1 MAHRLLHVSFI
12 LCILFIVSIHGAV
25 LRRTWTT
32 QPWCESVRKPQWPFA
47 YQKTATQTLEWQGRV
62 NSNDQDIRHQ
72 CSVFGVQ
79 SKCHICQDFPC
90 NGNSG
95 DHCAFQLQGIPW
107 SALPK
112 NIPTVTDVP
121 WAVGGQHRYDY
132 DGATHLC
139 VFLSGGHCLSPFTT
153 DFSQC
158 DVRCWGSESGE
169 ITFKGAHPNRNLSD
183 AETSDIWSYSPLFG
197 DLGCAQGHVIT
208 VAGDGSAGF
217 QDGLAATSQFNHP
230 RGVAV
235 DSNGV
240 VYVADTANHR
250 IRIIDPTTKR
260 VSTLA
265 GDGVE
270 GFVDGPALTAARF
283 SYPSDVA
290 VRESNSGT
298 ITVFVADTG
307 NHRIRQIRNG
317 VVTCLSGLCGAGVE
331 TVRLSQQPEKPHA
344 GLADGDPLGARFDSP
359 MGVAVDADGV
369 VFVADTGNHLIRR
382 IDLDGTTHTVAGGVV
397 PSEDADTP
405 GCLSPCLRGER
416 GFRDGNLTFARFESP
431 RAIAIGAQRTLI
443 VSERHRIRRVTYDGG
458 SASTIGTVTAANR
471 VVTLAGSNVP
481 GHIDGEGNEA
491 TFNAPAGVAFAADG
505 RVYAASSTD
514 CSVRQLTPASL
525 VSRTVTCSTR
535 ATEVLRPSGCAS
547 YEQPVDELFLQT
559 SPTANNIYYNYLQRK
574 EFDSVQGSAISGRTL
589 KDCTGSPPD
598 DGLVQGDLALPLRHP
613 DTQAVI
619 SDVLQDV
626 EYGTTIKISCPAACD
641 AASTTSKVYGSGLY
655 SDVSSICLA
664 AIHSGVIVAAQ
675 GGLVTVTLEQ
685 GTQSSTQTSKTLGST
700 AHGVTSLDLPSTP
713 NDRARLFSIRPYLRP
728 KLEVQSIAGA
738 PNAPLGSLQDGCGYL
753 DAQPPLAA
761 KFLGI
766 AGLDIAK
773 SRSLS
778 RTDLLYIADAGN
790 NRIRAV
796 SATCA
801 KVCEN
806 GGVCSAPDACTCLS
820 GWTGDDCTTPVC
832 STSCGS
838 RQVCVGPDNC
848 DCIPGYGGFPACHTP
863 KCAQICAH
871 GGSCSAPD
879 TCSCASGWFDANCTT
894 PVCTQTCGNGGNC
907 TSPDTCTCSD
917 AWKGIDCRV
926 PVCTQTCKNRGSC
939 VAPDSCLCA
948 AGWSGYDCSLPICP
962 QGDFVPHPSGYTNAL
977 SRPLSVE
984 SYVPCDFAQ
993 WCRETGEFDC
1003 LHRLYSTS
1011 SPVVNV
1017 SSGLASKG
1025 KTPPSFKD
1033 CLLIELSDD
1042 ALTHFQYLSELNETS
1057 DFYRFAPVQPYG
1069 WDTAAP
1075 WRGISKPEEGFSPP
1089 FLLTSDRQVALVERR
1104 SIVQGVYVCAHGG
1117 SCVAPDV
1124 CECVSGWAG
1133 FDCRT
1138 PVCSQGYFSPSQ
1150 VTYLAAEPSTATHL
1164 RQPVTNP
1171 TYTAT
1176 VEQIGYTQ
1184 VTVATEIRGGVRYK
1198 PAQGGYAC
1206 SIRSITKWEKPVT
1219 ADGSPAYFFNHP
1231 NYYSRYMDRKL
1242 SADGHNHTH
1251 WTDMMWPP
1259 LYNLS
1264 EPLLDDTR
1272 EGWKRGGTWSYILG
1286 RKWQKG
1292 VCLVEFK
1299 RVCTSGVQA
1308 EDLVTDA
1315 IGELVVD
1322 TDASYRPQVTYTA
1335 QAAGRRGF
1343 WNSSV
1348 FGDCVDQVV
1357 RGCFN
1362 NGTCVAPGVCDC
1374 APGWSG
1380 KDCVV
1385 PLCTQTCMNGG
1396 NCTLPDTCTCALGWT
1411 GADCSIALCAQE
1423 CRNNGTCVAPDQCK
1437 CVTWDSNW
1445 RDGRENGGKPVFQLP
1460 DGRAQRTGYTGYD
1473 CNTPICVQAKQF
1485 VLNVASR
1492 SSSNFRALRGNYDS
1506 ATATRNCDTYR
1517 CPQYDVELVA
1527 NDGRSFQTGCSVGDP
1542 EPNPTRNSTLT
1553 SAQQIQNLLDDRDDL
1568 NIARVSDGFLCGNII
1583 WKQGDIE
1590 SGNGTNRVL
1599 RTNYVNV
1606 TKVDDV
1612 TWTYGIS
1619 TPGEG
1624 VYECFNSGACVA
1636 PDECAC
1642 GDGWT
1647 GIDCNTPL
1655 CRFQKADKR
1664 AGVSSGCRNGGVCV
1678 SKDQCRCITVQ
1689 SSLHDQYSSAPTGRT
1704 GYFGSDCALPICIQ
1718 GVFDPICNASVV
1730 ANALNLTSGNIT
1742 GIDGIASSI
1751 VSSGD
1756 GCFRC
1761 KNGGLCLAPDI
1772 CACAEGW
1779 TGFDCSTPICEL
1791 SKAVVA
1797 SVRSTLFT
1805 VDELK
1810 VETFR
1815 TDPCGTTGG
1824 RWGKETV
1831 NGAVVGQGNC
1841 TLPMKCTCLC
1851 RQRYDKKLCDS
1862 IGDFCEKPWQ
1872 DPFHRS
1878 IPPGFVYGT
1887 RDCVDG
1893 FQGIED
1899 DDGNFQSCHLQIYVP
1914 TTWRR
1919 YTVSF
1924 VAIISVL
1931 GMIVLV
1937 AWYYIRKRVRRALL
1951 LAKAERRR
1959 SRKNSEENINK
1970 PKLGAFAHPKNE

>member
-1 MAHRLLHVSFI
+1 MAHHLHVFFI
-12 LCILFIVSIHGAV
+12 LCILAIISTHGAV

-47 YQKTATQTLEWQGRV
+47 YQKTPTQTLEWQGRV
-62 NSNDQDIRHQ
+62 NPNDQDIRHQ
-72 CSVFGVQ
+72 CFVFGVQ
-79 SKCHICQDFPC
+79 SKCHLCENFAC
-90 NGNSG
+90 NGASG
-95 DHCAFQLQGIPW
+95 DRCVFQLQGVTW

-132 DGATHLC
+132 GGATHLC
-139 VFLSGGHCLSPFTT
+139 VFLSGGKCLSPFTT

-158 DVRCWGSESGE
+158 DVRCWGTKSGKL
-169 ITFKGAHPNRNLSD
+169 TYKGAHPNRNSSD
-183 AETSDIWSYSPLFG
+183 AEASDIWSYSSSFG
-197 DLGCAQGHVIT
+197 TSGRSQGQVTT
-208 VAGDGSAGF
+208 VAGEGTAGFLDGSV
-217 QDGLAATSQFNHP
+217 ATARFNHP

-235 DSNGV
+235 GSNGV

-250 IRIIDPTTKR
+250 IRKIDPSTKM

-265 GDGVE
+265 GDGIE
-270 GFVDGPALTAARF
+270 GFSDGAALSAARF

-290 VRESNSGT
+290 VLETNSGT

-307 NHRIRQIRNG
+307 NHRIRQIKNG
-317 VVTCLSGLCGAGVE
+317 IVSCLSGLCGAGVE
-331 TVRLSQQPEKPHA
+331 TVRLSQQPAKPHA
-344 GLADGDPLGARFDSP
+344 GLADGNPFGARFDSP
-359 MGVAVDADGV
+359 MGIAVDADGIA
-369 VFVADTGNHLIRR
+369 FVADTGNHLIRR
-382 IDLDGTTHTVAGGVV
+382 IEPDGTTLTIAGGVV

-431 RAIAIGAQRTLI
+431 RAIAIGAQRTL
-443 VSERHRIRRVTYDGG
+443 VVGEGHRVRRVTYDGG
-458 SASTIGTVTAANR
+458 AASTIETVTSTNR

-481 GHIDGEGNEA
+481 GHTDGEGNEA

-514 CSVRQLTPASL
+514 CSVRQITPASL

-559 SPTANNIYYNYLQRK
+559 SPSANNIYHNYLQRK
-574 EFDSVQGSAISGRTL
+574 EFDPVQGTAISGRTL
-589 KDCTGSPPD
+589 KDCTGSPPA
-598 DGLVQGDLALPLRHP
+598 DGLVQGDLALPLRDP
-613 DTQAVI
+613 DTQAI
-619 SDVLQDV
+619 ITDVFEDV
-626 EYGTTIKISCPAACD
+626 EYGTTIKIRCPAACD
-641 AASTTSKVYGSGLY
+641 VSATLKVYGSGLY

-664 AIHSGVIVAAQ
+664 AIHSGAIVAAQ
-675 GGLVTVTLEQ
+675 GGLVTLALER
-685 GTQSSTQTSKTLGST
+685 GAQSTAQVSKTLGST
-700 AHGVTSLDLPSTP
+700 ANGVTSLDLPTTQ
-713 NDRARLFSIRPYLRP
+713 NNRARLFSIKSYLRP

-738 PNAPLGSLQDGCGYL
+738 PNAPLGSQQDGCGYL

-761 KFLGI
+761 RFLGI
-766 AGLDIAK
+766 AGLDIAR

-778 RTDLLYIADAGN
+778 RTDFLYIADAGN
-790 NRIRAV
+790 NRIRALT
-796 SATCA
+796 ATCA

-806 GGVCSAPDACTCLS
+806 DGVGQEMTVRHQYAVQAVDQGKYVWVLINVTASLDMEPCQRVRHPNVSKLVHTEAFVQRQTLVRVLLDGLTLIAQLQCVLKPVATVVIAPLPTLVHAP
-820 GWTGDDCTTPVC
+820 TP
-832 STSCGS
+832 G
-838 RQVCVGPDNC
+838 
-848 DCIPGYGGFPACHTP
+848 
-863 KCAQICAH
+863 K
-871 GGSCSAPD
+871 
-879 TCSCASGWFDANCTT
+879 
-894 PVCTQTCGNGGNC
+894 
-907 TSPDTCTCSD
+907 
-917 AWKGIDCRV
+917 
-926 PVCTQTCKNRGSC
+926 
-939 VAPDSCLCA
+939 
-948 AGWSGYDCSLPICP
+948 
-962 QGDFVPHPSGYTNAL
+962 GDFVPHPSGYANAL
-977 SRPLSVE
+977 PRPLSVE
-984 SYVPCDFAQ
+984 NYVPCDFAR
-993 WCRETGEFDC
+993 WCLETGEFDC

-1011 SPVVNV
+1011 SPVVNA
-1017 SSGLASKG
+1017 SSGLAAKG
-1025 KTPPSFKD
+1025 KTPPSYGG
-1033 CLLIELSDD
+1033 CLLLELGDE
-1042 ALTHFQYLSELNETS
+1042 ALTQFQYLSELNATS
-1057 DFYRFAPVQPYG
+1057 DFYRFAPVQPYE
-1069 WDTAAP
+1069 WNTSAP
-1075 WRGISKPEEGFSPP
+1075 WRGISKPEVGVSPP

-1104 SIVQGVYVCAHGG
+1104 RIVQGVYACAHGG

-1124 CECVSGWAG
+1124 CECASGWAG

-1138 PVCSQGYFSPSQ
+1138 PVCSQGYYSPNQ
-1150 VTYLAAEPSTATHL
+1150 VTYLAAEPTTATHP

-1184 VTVATEIRGGVRYK
+1184 VTVTTETRGGVRYK
-1198 PAQGGYAC
+1198 PTQGGYAC
-1206 SIRSITKWEKPVT
+1206 SIRSITEWEKPLT
-1219 ADGSPAYFFNHP
+1219 PDGSPAYYFNHP
-1231 NYYSRYMDRKL
+1231 NYYSRYMDREL
-1242 SADGHNHTH
+1242 SADGHYHTH
-1251 WTDMMWPP
+1251 WTGMMWPP

-1264 EPLLDDTR
+1264 KPSLDDTR
-1272 EGWKRGGTWSYILG
+1272 EGWKRGGTWSYISD

-1292 VCLVEFK
+1292 GCLLEFS
-1299 RVCTSGVQA
+1299 RTCSSGVQA
-1308 EDLVTDA
+1308 TDLLTGKLGV
-1315 IGELVVD
+1315 LVVD
-1322 TDASYRPQVTYTA
+1322 TDASYRPQVTYTVQGA
-1335 QAAGRRGF
+1335 VRRGF

-1374 APGWSG
+1374 ASGWSG
-1380 KDCVV
+1380 TDCSV

-1396 NCTLPDTCTCALGWT
+1396 NCTLPNTCTCALGWT
-1411 GADCSIALCAQE
+1411 GTDCSIAMCAQE
-1423 CRNNGTCVAPDQCK
+1423 CRNNGTCIGPDQCK

-1473 CNTPICVQAKQF
+1473 CNTPICVQAKRF
-1485 VLNVASR
+1485 VMNVASR

-1506 ATATRNCDTYR
+1506 ATAVRNCDTYR

-1542 EPNPTRNSTLT
+1542 EPNPKRSATLT
-1553 SAQQIQNLLDDRDDL
+1553 GAQQIQNLLDYRDDL
-1568 NIARVSDGFLCGNII
+1568 NVARVSDEFLCGNIV
-1583 WKQGDIE
+1583 WRQGDIE
-1590 SGNGTNRVL
+1590 SDNGSNRVI

-1612 TWTYGIS
+1612 TWEYGIS

-1624 VYECFNSGACVA
+1624 VYECYNSGACVA

-1655 CRFQKADKR
+1655 CRFQRADER
-1664 AGVSSGCRNGGVCV
+1664 AGVSSGCRNGGVCI
-1678 SKDQCRCITVQ
+1678 SKDQCRCITVK
-1689 SSLHDQYSSAPTGRT
+1689 SSLHDHYPTAPTGIT

-1718 GVFDPICNASVV
+1718 GIFDPICNASVV
-1730 ANALNLTSGNIT
+1730 ANDLNLTSGNIT
-1742 GIDGIASSI
+1742 SVDDIASSI

-1756 GCFRC
+1756 GCYRC
-1761 KNGGLCLAPDI
+1761 KNGGLCVAPDV

-1815 TDPCGTTGG
+1815 TDPCGTKGG
-1824 RWGKETV
+1824 RWGKEIV
-1831 NGAVVGQGNC
+1831 NDALVGQGNC

-1851 RQRYDKKLCDS
+1851 RKRYDKKLCDS
-1862 IGDFCEKPWQ
+1862 IGEFCEKPWQ

-1899 DDGNFQSCHLQIYVP
+1899 EDGNFQSCHLQIYVP

-1924 VAIISVL
+1924 VAILSVL
-1931 GMIVLV
+1931 GLIILV

-1959 SRKNSEENINK
+1959 SRKNSEENMNK
-1970 PKLGAFAHPKNE
+1970 PKLGAFTHPKND